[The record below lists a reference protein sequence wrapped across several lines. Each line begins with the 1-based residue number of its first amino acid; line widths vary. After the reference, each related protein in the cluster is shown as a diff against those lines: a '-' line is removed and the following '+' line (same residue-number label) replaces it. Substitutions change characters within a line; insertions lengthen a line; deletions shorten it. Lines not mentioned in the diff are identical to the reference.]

1 MKIKDS
7 NTQIRDKIAELKKVQ
22 EDVDFR
28 KSLASKK
35 LRKLDN
41 SFFVNTD
48 KLRMADWEYEHQKL
62 VLQLL
67 DEYQLMLC
75 DKLK

>member
-1 MKIKDS
+1 MRIKDS
-7 NTQIRDKIAELKKVQ
+7 NTQIREKIAELKRVQ

-48 KLRMADWEYEHQKL
+48 KLRMANWEYDHQRL

>member
-7 NTQIRDKIAELKKVQ
+7 NTQIREKIAELKRVQ

-48 KLRMADWEYEHQKL
+48 KLRMANWEYEHQRL

-67 DEYQLMLC
+67 D
-75 DKLK
+75 